1 MSNVWETLSK
11 IDCSKHVEKK
21 NGFTYLSWAW
31 AWTIL
36 KQHYPTA
43 QVTKH
48 LFQVNGNQL
57 PYMLDTDGHA
67 YVTVTVKIMPEG
79 NASAVTPLES
89 ATEIMPVLN
98 HANRPIKNPNSFE
111 VNASLQRCMVKA
123 IALLGLGCYIYAGED
138 LPATSDAGGG
148 SSLPRKPAAG
158 RTPSSNTSET
168 CDDNTSSGGGV
179 QMPKK
184 IASPLSLEEETA
196 MAPDMESLKKIY
208 NRKLSSEWTQEERQ
222 IFTNRKR
229 QIEKGVSS

>member
-1 MSNVWETLSK
+1 MSNVWKTLSA

-31 AWTIL
+31 AWSIL

-43 QVTKH
+43 HYTKH

-57 PYMLDTDGHA
+57 PYMLDAEGNA
-67 YVTVTVKIMPEG
+67 YVTVTVKILDDSNPNG
-79 NASAVTPLES
+79 VSAIES

-123 IALLGLGCYIYAGED
+123 IAALGLGCYIYAGED
-138 LPATSDAGGG
+138 LPVSLDTGGGG
-148 SSLPRKPAAG
+148 SPSQKPVTG
-158 RTPSSNTSET
+158 RTSSAKPSLSYRTTEPV
-168 CDDNTSSGGGV
+168 DEV

-184 IASPLSLEEETA
+184 IGSPLSIEQEIA
-196 MAPDMESLKKIY
+196 IAPDVESL
-208 NRKLSSEWTQEERQ
+208 RKLYSRLGQKAVQ
-222 IFTNRKR
+222 YNGLFTKRKK
-229 QIEKGVSS
+229 ELEANG